1 LLSAWGI
8 VNPLLDLDNSGLV
21 DSGDLGVILSGWSQN

>member
-1 LLSAWGI
+1 M
-8 VNPLLDLDNSGLV
+8 LDLDGSGFV